1 MAIEGNSKM
10 DTEKP
15 FPAVEMAL
23 RWIDGG
29 EYSSLWEYNKLQ
41 SLSWAPLFEGRLALR
56 RGKILVRVS
65 FSIVFSDKFLSFF

>member
-1 MAIEGNSKM
+1 MALEGNSKM
-10 DTEKP
+10 DTAKP

-41 SLSWAPLFEGRLALR
+41 SSWALLFEGRLALTG
-56 RGKILVRVS
+56 GKILVRVS
-65 FSIVFSDKFLSFF
+65 FSFVQKHFLG